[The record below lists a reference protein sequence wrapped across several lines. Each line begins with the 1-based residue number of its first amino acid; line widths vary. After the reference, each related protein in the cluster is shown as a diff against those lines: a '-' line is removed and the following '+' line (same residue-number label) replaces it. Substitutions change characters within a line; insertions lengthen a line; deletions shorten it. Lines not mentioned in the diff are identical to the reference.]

1 MGEGCTGILA
11 GSLAVADVTVTR
23 DVIPVAR
30 NGRLAGLVGGI
41 GRAGAVVF
49 CFFAQPALAYRPF
62 DGTDAAVTDEGEVEI
77 EFQPAGA
84 FSAGATKP
92 VSETVFNYGFA
103 ERWEVVLQ
111 GTAQVLPEGA
121 GPLSVANGAFL
132 KYVLQPGVLQGMQ
145 GPSVA
150 TEFGLLLP
158 PAGGSGVGFSW
169 TGIVSQRWEWGTIH
183 LNTAA
188 NLTPDQHGELFFDA
202 IIEGPN
208 NWKVRPVF
216 EFYSDSVIN
225 QQQTYSALAGAIWQV
240 NDKLSFDAAFRHALV
255 NGQAV
260 NEIRAGLTFA
270 FKVDGDKAPV
280 KPGVTFGNWGLS
292 R

>member
-1 MGEGCTGILA
+1 MGKNSTGVMVR
-11 GSLAVADVTVTR
+11 SLALADVAVTR
-23 DVIPVAR
+23 DVNPVTYH
-30 NGRLAGLVGGI
+30 GRWAGLVVGI
-41 GRAGAVVF
+41 AGAVVI
-49 CFFAQPALAYRPF
+49 CLFAQPAAAYRPF
-62 DGTDAAVTDEGEVEI
+62 DGTDAAVADEGEVEI

-84 FSAGATKP
+84 LSAGPTKP
-92 VSETVFNYGFA
+92 LSEAVFNYGFA
-103 ERWEVVLQ
+103 DRWELVLQ

-121 GPLSVANGAFL
+121 GPLSVSNGAFL
-132 KYVLQPGVLQGMQ
+132 KYVLLPGVLQEKQ

-150 TEFGLLLP
+150 TEFGPLLP

-169 TGIVSQRWEWGTIH
+169 TGIVSQRWDWGTIH

-202 IIEGPN
+202 IIEGPIK
-208 NWKVRPVF
+208 WKVRPVF

-255 NGQAV
+255 NGHAV

-270 FKVDGDKAPV
+270 FKVEKDATPA